1 MSDTASRASMDFR
14 SMQSA
19 SPAAD
24 ATRRMNTLYESMRK
38 TAGPQAVAMY
48 AAQNPAINPDMT
60 RFNRDFVNDGEG
72 GYRTATSL
80 KEVVDYGTARRNRLS
95 RPIKG
100 KLDKHGEGAGER
112 HAQTIV
118 MQLPMYLLEEDGTF
132 YHPLG
137 KDGLPKDGKDDR
149 PLVSLPRYRIKPEM
163 QKEADRYVEAVM
175 DFQAALLPGGQDAI
189 HGGSLNLDEHRP
201 HLQLLVDP
209 FAANP
214 RGKEPDALLNSFSYT
229 FGRHPKDKINFPL
242 RQKVDKRSR
251 RPVFDKAGDPVMV
264 AIGADGKMEMYH
276 QRFKDYLVE
285 KGFAIEAERDPVR
298 HDRRVVG
305 DMIDY
310 GEAMDAAREAQEQS
324 QTAMADL
331 GAALET
337 EDSAAGLMADLAA
350 EIDVQKVELAAERR
364 AADARAAEVIAEAE
378 RTLAAARERA
388 AHAESAG
395 YDAGLTAGVAEG
407 REQGRAEGLSAVQEL
422 REELET
428 AVEDGRKQGYKEGYD
443 HGRERGRVAA
453 NIEYDLKVAR
463 LEEREAAVERWETET
478 APALRDEIRTEIE
491 NEMQA
496 DRDAAT
502 QARDEAE
509 RDRDEVKRRLDAIP
523 VYDPAEAEKHSPAEL
538 VRHLKKMRDAD
549 SGKPVLEQAH
559 HLGVQNYEAEAQ
571 GQGVDQKTF
580 MTETRAE
587 RNERLNARGVRLSAS
602 TEQQQ
607 KKRPQGQ
614 GPGQS

>member
-1 MSDTASRASMDFR
+1 MGH
-14 SMQSA
+14 
-19 SPAAD
+19 
-24 ATRRMNTLYESMRK
+24 YW
-38 TAGPQAVAMY
+38 
-48 AAQNPAINPDMT
+48 
-60 RFNRDFVNDGEG
+60 
-72 GYRTATSL
+72 YRTATSL

-378 RTLAAARERA
+378 RTLAAAKEKA
-388 AHAESAG
+388 AHAEANG
-395 YDAGLTAGVAEG
+395 YDAGLAAGVAEG
-407 REQGRAEGLSAVQEL
+407 REQGRTEGLAAVERERQAGYETGRAEGLSAG
-422 REELET
+422 REE
-428 AVEDGRKQGYKEGYD
+428 
-443 HGRERGRVAA
+443 VAA
-453 NIEYDLKVAR
+453 EHTAARRAREQAQADAKKVAEALAEAERRRDAVPEYDPVAAVQAMEVAR
-463 LEEREAAVERWETET
+463 FDAGER
-478 APALRDEIRTEIE
+478 LRIV
-491 NEMQA
+491 Q
-496 DRDAAT
+496 RDDNGAIV
-502 QARDEAE
+502 RDEAN
-509 RDRDEVKRRLDAIP
+509 
-523 VYDPAEAEKHSPAEL
+523 
-538 VRHLKKMRDAD
+538 
-549 SGKPVLEQAH
+549 KPVMVKVNDELDREGARLYRGRSAGAGMTVGDRAKQFKGSLRGGQHEISKGAEQSKH
-559 HLGVQNYEAEAQ
+559 R
-571 GQGVDQKTF
+571 GQEG
-580 MTETRAE
+580 MSR
-587 RNERLNARGVRLSAS
+587 
-602 TEQQQ
+602 
-607 KKRPQGQ
+607 
-614 GPGQS
+614 